1 MEPQPNEGG
10 GRTRSATELILW
22 TALIR
27 LWLARFWSRSTS
39 HLRPTLDHA
48 LSTYTDAEITVLHVT
63 DPREWT
69 DMEGVGGAYFSEE
82 LLKQAQ
88 DSAEELMAEAEAVA
102 EENGE
107 AIATAT
113 ETGQPAEVIVDC
125 AEENDFDHIVLG
137 SHGRSGLDSSCSG
150 VSPKRWPNAHTSP

>member
-1 MEPQPNEGG
+1 MASKVLVAFDESPQ
-10 GRTRSATELILW
+10 AHA
-22 TALIR
+22 ALN
-27 LWLARFWSRSTS
+27 
-39 HLRPTLDHA
+39 HA

-69 DMEGVGGAYFSEE
+69 DLDGVGGAYFSED
-82 LLKQAQ
+82 LLEQAQ

-113 ETGQPAEVIVDC
+113 ETGQPAEIIVDY

-137 SHGRSGLDSSCSG
+137 SHSRSGLAQFLLGSVAETVAERAHVSVTIIRENDSDYE
-150 VSPKRWPNAHTSP
+150 